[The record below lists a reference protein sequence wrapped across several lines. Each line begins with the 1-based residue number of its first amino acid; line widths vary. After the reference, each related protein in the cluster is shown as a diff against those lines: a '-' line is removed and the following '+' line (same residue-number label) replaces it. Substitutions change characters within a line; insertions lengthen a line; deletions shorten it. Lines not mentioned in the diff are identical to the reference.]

1 MYFEMLKEKILGW
14 KKYDGMKWSINEFII
29 SLIQLF
35 FKQTIVYY
43 IMCW

>member
-1 MYFEMLKEKILGW
+1 MYFEVLKEKYYGI
-14 KKYDGMKWSINEFII
+14 KWSINEFII

-43 IMCW
+43 IMCR